1 MENETKIATAGQ
13 NANARDDEKYMRRCI
28 QLALN
33 AEGRTYPNPMVGAVV
48 VCDGRIIGEGW
59 HHKAGQPHAEVN
71 AIASVRDPRQLSR
84 STIYVS
90 LEPCAHQGRTPP
102 CADLIISKRIPRVVV
117 GCRDTFAR
125 VDGRGIM
132 KLREAGVD
140 VTVGVLED
148 ECRWLNRR
156 FFTIQ
161 EKGRPYVILKWA
173 RTADGFIGDVVDGA
187 PSPLA
192 VSGAEALTLEHRR
205 RTTEDGILVGAGTVR
220 SDNPRLTPRLWEG
233 PSPARLILA
242 PSLRLP
248 PQALA
253 LTDGGR
259 TVVVN
264 RTVEAEAGVVKY
276 VARPLSEGGVAR
288 DALDVASAE
297 GLNSIIVEGGAQTLR
312 SFIAEGLWDEAYVY
326 ESDAALG
333 HAGVASPE
341 LCPSTLLDATRAGLC
356 TLRHY
361 ANPASV
367 ALPHRHQ

>member
-1 MENETKIATAGQ
+1 MENETKITTAGQ

-71 AIASVRDPRQLSR
+71 AIASVRDQRLLTR

-102 CADLIISKRIPRVVV
+102 CADLIISKRVPRVVV
-117 GCRDTFAR
+117 GCRDTFAK

-132 KLREAGVD
+132 KLREAGAD

-173 RTADGFIGDVVDGA
+173 RTADGFIGDIVDGR
-187 PSPLA
+187 PTPLA
-192 VSGAEALTLEHRR
+192 VSGAEALTREHRR
-205 RTTEDGILVGAGTVR
+205 RTTEDGILVGAGTIR
-220 SDNPRLTPRLWEG
+220 SDNPRLTPRLWQG
-233 PSPARLILA
+233 PAPARLILA
-242 PSLRLP
+242 PTLHLP
-248 PQALA
+248 PHAAA

-259 TVVVN
+259 AVVVN
-264 RTVEAEAGVVKY
+264 RTVEAEAGAVRY
-276 VARPLSEGGVAR
+276 VSRPMADGSVAR
-288 DALDVASAE
+288 DALDAAKAE
-297 GLNSIIVEGGAQTLR
+297 GLNSIIVEGGAQTL
-312 SFIAEGLWDEAYVY
+312 STFIAEGLWDEAYVY

-333 HAGVASPE
+333 HTGVASPA
-341 LCPSTLLDATRAGLC
+341 LCPSVFLDATRAGRC

-361 ANPASV
+361 ANPTAA
-367 ALPHRHQ
+367 ALPRLRQ

>member
-1 MENETKIATAGQ
+1 MENETKITTAGQ

-48 VCDGRIIGEGW
+48 ACDGRIIGEGW
-59 HHKAGQPHAEVN
+59 HHKAGGPHAEVN
-71 AIASVRDPRQLSR
+71 AIASVRDQRLLTR

-117 GCRDTFAR
+117 GCRDTFAK
-125 VDGRGIM
+125 VDGRGII
-132 KLREAGVD
+132 KLREAGAD
-140 VTVGVLED
+140 VTVGVLKD

-173 RTADGFIGDVVDGA
+173 RTADGFIGDVVDGRA
-187 PSPLA
+187 APLA
-192 VSGAEALTLEHRR
+192 VSGAEALTREHRR
-205 RTTEDGILVGAGTVR
+205 RTTEDGILVGAGTIR
-220 SDNPRLTPRLWEG
+220 SDNPRLTPRLWQG
-233 PSPARLILA
+233 PAPARLVLA
-242 PSLRLP
+242 PTLHLP
-248 PQALA
+248 PHAAA

-264 RTVEAEAGVVKY
+264 RTVEAEAGAVRY
-276 VARPLSEGGVAR
+276 ASRPLADGSVAR
-288 DALDVASAE
+288 DALDVAKAE
-297 GLNSIIVEGGAQTLR
+297 GLNSIIVEGGAQTL
-312 SFIAEGLWDEAYVY
+312 STFIAEGLWDEAYVY
-326 ESDAALG
+326 ESDSALG
-333 HAGVASPE
+333 HTGVASPA
-341 LCPSTLLDATRAGLC
+341 LCPSVLLDATRVGRC

-361 ANPASV
+361 ANPTAA
-367 ALPHRHQ
+367 ALPPLRQ